1 MIKYVLGEYG
11 DTMPIYVRIE
21 GNNGYLTLEL
31 EEATKFD
38 EMDNNLTRNSRFV
51 WLPFFD
57 VSDLVEE

>member
-1 MIKYVLGEYG
+1 
-11 DTMPIYVRIE
+11 MPIYVRIE
-21 GNNGYLTLEL
+21 GNNGYLTLDL